1 MGSNGRPEPTSAVA
15 AVVLLGLGSCAAFF
29 FLLAMRWATWAVLGV
44 LAHLAM
50 RKPNVSDSLPLALGS
65 AATISAAMQLLRPA
79 FAHDVQAGNRPTEL
93 NDCLGRCYRRH
104 GSSQARSERPRGRPP
119 LPSLIMPLWLRVPTD
134 RAQTRLRGVSA
145 AGFC

>member
-65 AATISAAMQLLRPA
+65 AATISAASSSRPTRA
-79 FAHDVQAGNRPTEL
+79 FAHDVQAAWE
-93 NDCLGRCYRRH
+93 
-104 GSSQARSERPRGRPP
+104 PP
-119 LPSLIMPLWLRVPTD
+119 D
-134 RAQTRLRGVSA
+134 
-145 AGFC
+145 

>member
-50 RKPNVSDSLPLALGS
+50 RKPNVSDSLLPSLGS
-65 AATISAAMQLLRPA
+65 AAAISAASSS
-79 FAHDVQAGNRPTEL
+79 RPTRV
-93 NDCLGRCYRRH
+93 CAKMCK
-104 GSSQARSERPRGRPP
+104 
-119 LPSLIMPLWLRVPTD
+119 LRKSPD
-134 RAQTRLRGVSA
+134 
-145 AGFC
+145 